1 MAINHVQKFTL
12 DGTEIQVKDAQART
26 DIGTLNT
33 DIGSLDNRVTTLE
46 GQARLTVSYNAS
58 TETIAFSTG
67 QS

>member
-12 DGTEIQVKDAQART
+12 DGTEIQVKDSQARA
-26 DIGTLNT
+26 DIGTLNS
-33 DIGSLDNRVTTLE
+33 DVGALGNRVTTLE
-46 GQARLTVSYNAS
+46 GQARLSISYNAS